1 MNFLRALLR
10 LFHRPIR
17 VSKRI
22 SYFCEPQD
30 YRDSLA
36 RFRNEMGRRCG

>member
-1 MNFLRALLR
+1 MQLLRRLLR

-36 RFRNEMGRRCG
+36 RFRNEVNSK